1 MVQAQPVNAQ
11 PAAEGCHNYMVAVD
25 GSDASELAFNIASKC
40 LFRPSK
46 DMFNVCTITDAK
58 KGDLPFIYK
67 PEYIEDKYQAKI
79 YANAQSGSARFI
91 KKEKDQDKT
100 TKETLWSL
108 ANLYHADIIVTG
120 MHGRKGPKA

>member
-1 MVQAQPVNAQ
+1 
-11 PAAEGCHNYMVAVD
+11 MVAVD

-58 KGDLPFIYK
+58 KENLPFIYK

-79 YANAQSGSARFI
+79 YANAQSGSARFV
-91 KKEKDQDKT
+91 KKEKD
-100 TKETLWSL
+100 
-108 ANLYHADIIVTG
+108 
-120 MHGRKGPKA
+120 